1 MRELNDEKMT
11 HPLVYKVAPGMMGDL
26 TKARA
31 EVAQWLVRCESE
43 SERLLYRSF
52 GAELGAVQRRMKL
65 RPQPPSLEEVE
76 IALTCVL
83 ALLKRAEQPQLNA

>member
-1 MRELNDEKMT
+1 
-11 HPLVYKVAPGMMGDL
+11 MMGDL
-26 TKARA
+26 ADARA
-31 EVAQWLVRCESE
+31 QVAQWLVSCEDE
-43 SERLLYRSF
+43 KERFLYRSF

-83 ALLKRAEQPQLNA
+83 ALLKRAEAPRTTS